1 MREYVKG
8 YRAFVSDK
16 WIKLLLYLAYP
27 LCAIGICKCFKMLF
41 SDVDGFLYQW
51 LVAGF
56 MIFAELLLDV
66 PTFGGILR
74 KDTGK
79 LDYLKLSHR
88 GMKILEKSL
97 WADKIRRL
105 ITTSILL
112 SAVYIICHEGMNPAK
127 LISSIFATGLV
138 LELGL
143 MITRHFDTAGV
154 VGLIAW
160 LVYMVGP
167 LLVVIATVA
176 PAYCLVGF
184 VIVYVIILIWSNTYI
199 MKKAGRVYYDSES
212 EEKL

>member
-16 WIKLLLYLAYP
+16 WIKLLLYLVYP
-27 LCAIGICKCFKMLF
+27 LCAIGFCRLAVAV
-41 SDVDGFLYQW
+41 SDLYGFLHQA
-51 LVAGF
+51 LMASI
-56 MIFAELLLDV
+56 MIFAELILDV

-167 LLVVIATVA
+167 LLVAVATVA
-176 PAYCLVGF
+176 PEYCLVGF
-184 VIVYVIILIWSNTYI
+184 LVAYVAILFGSNMYI

>member
-16 WIKLLLYLAYP
+16 WIKLLLYLVYP
-27 LCAIGICKCFKMLF
+27 LCAIGICKFFKLLF

-51 LVAGF
+51 LIAGF
-56 MIFAELLLDV
+56 IIFAELLLDV

-105 ITTSILL
+105 ITTIILL
-112 SAVYIICHEGMNPAK
+112 SAAYIICHEEMNPVQ
-127 LISSIFATGLV
+127 LVNSILATGVV

-143 MITRHFDTAGV
+143 MITRHFDAPGA
-154 VGLIAW
+154 VGLIAC
-160 LVYMVGP
+160 LVYIVGP
-167 LLVVIATVA
+167 LLIVVAMIA
-176 PAYCLVGF
+176 PAYCLVG
-184 VIVYVIILIWSNTYI
+184 VLVAYVAILFGSNTYI

-212 EEKL
+212 